1 MPGQAAADP
10 GLGASAPPAGPG
22 RASPLSLPLLVCSL
36 PRPSHIQRYCSLS
49 HSARCGSDLGSTGHR
64 LGCRLEGFHSRSH
77 QRDTPQSHTVGDT
90 VRPGT
95 EASTGNAGDSPSRG
109 LGPPGNSPLH
119 PSLLLGHCSQ
129 HRRSHHHLGP
139 HTHLPLAFDTGALES
154 QEGRCIESPGCP
166 TQGSQCRYHC
176 AGRVRGDRSPVE
188 LEVSDSQGPQNH

>member
-1 MPGQAAADP
+1 MVKV
-10 GLGASAPPAGPG
+10 G
-22 RASPLSLPLLVCSL
+22 REAEAHVPQCLSL
-36 PRPSHIQRYCSLS
+36 H
-49 HSARCGSDLGSTGHR
+49 STGLEPRVFFSMETPWRPMLVILQLGHVCLPPPPLPLIPR
-64 LGCRLEGFHSRSH
+64 LTCRLEGFHSRSH
-77 QRDTPQSHTVGDT
+77 QRDTPQSHTAGDT

-95 EASTGNAGDSPSRG
+95 EASTGNVGDSPSRG